1 MPWRQVATAFL
12 FKFDPDLKGS
22 IEKRSP
28 CPGIENLPRLSSSM
42 FGVLM
47 ISIAISNATL
57 ILGAHTIFR
66 DLSWEIQ
73 HDQKIGLI
81 GPNGAGKSSL
91 LKLIIGEHS
100 PEKGGS
106 VVRAKG
112 VTVGYLPQHPE
123 FDAERTALSLALEGN
138 PRVAEIE
145 SELQRVEEKLGT
157 REVYNNVKLLERTL
171 DVQHKLL
178 EEYGILGGMNYASR
192 VRELLRGLG
201 LPESDF
207 EKPIRALS
215 GGQKKLIGLARLML
229 ARPSV
234 LLLDEPDNHLDMP
247 GKAYLEKLI
256 DEYPGAVVIISHD
269 RYILDAVATHIA
281 EIEDGKITTFIG
293 NYTEYIVDKE
303 ERLARKEELYQV
315 QQREI
320 GRLEMAIKR
329 YAIWGKV
336 YDNEKFAKKAKTM
349 QKRLDKMDKIE
360 KPVIERRKMDFAI
373 NGWRGSNQVLEL
385 VDVCKSF
392 LRIQTTPDE
401 ERARSLVTSKSKPIL
416 SNISFLIRHGERIGL
431 IGANGAGKSVLL
443 RLILGRDQ
451 PTDGEIKIGPSVKV
465 GYYAQEH
472 DTLDFN
478 QTLIDAVRLEG
489 NMSETNAVSFLIRY
503 LFSYQ
508 QATQR
513 IGSLSGGER
522 SRLQLALLVLSGANF
537 LLLDEPTNNLDIA
550 SAEVLENALNDF
562 NGTVLVISHDR
573 YFLDRT
579 VNRIFALEN
588 GSIAEYPGGYSEYA
602 AKAAV
607 DSSGAKSG

>member
-1 MPWRQVATAFL
+1 
-12 FKFDPDLKGS
+12 
-22 IEKRSP
+22 
-28 CPGIENLPRLSSSM
+28 
-42 FGVLM
+42 M
-47 ISIAISNATL
+47 ISITVSNATL
-57 ILGAHTIFR
+57 ILGSRAIFR

-91 LKLIIGEHS
+91 LKLIIGEHT
-100 PEKGGS
+100 PEKGGT
-106 VVRAKG
+106 VIRAKG

-123 FDAERTALSLALEGN
+123 LDPERIAFSLALEGN
-138 PRVAEIE
+138 PRIAEIE
-145 SELQRVEEKLGT
+145 SELQKVELKLSDPN
-157 REVYNNVKLLERTL
+157 VYNNEKALGRML
-171 DVQHKLL
+171 DSQHKLI
-178 EEYGILGGMNYASR
+178 EEFESLGGANYESR

-207 EKPIRALS
+207 DKPIVALS
-215 GGQKKLIGLARLML
+215 GGQKKLIGLARLLL
-229 ARPSV
+229 ANPSV

-256 DEYPGAVVIISHD
+256 NEYPGAVIIISHD

-303 ERLARKEELYQV
+303 ERLARQEELYQI
-315 QQREI
+315 QQRELN
-320 GRLEMAIKR
+320 RLEMALKR
-329 YAIWGKV
+329 YKQWVIIN
-336 YDNEKFAKKAKTM
+336 DKFASRMHAM
-349 QKRLDKMDKIE
+349 EARIARIE
-360 KPVIERRKMDFAI
+360 RIDKPVLDRRKMDLEL
-373 NGWRGSNQVLEL
+373 NGWRGSNQVLEFEE
-385 VDVCKSF
+385 VTKSF
-392 LRIQTTPDE
+392 SHRNVLRDIT
-401 ERARSLVTSKSKPIL
+401 
-416 SNISFLIRHGERIGL
+416 FLIRHGERVGL
-431 IGANGAGKSVLL
+431 IGANGAGKSVML
-443 RLILGRDQ
+443 RLILGKEK

-472 DTLDFN
+472 ETLDFN
-478 QTLIDAVRLEG
+478 QTVIDTVRLTG
-489 NMSETNAVSFLIRY
+489 NMSEGRAVSFLTRY

-513 IGSLSGGER
+513 VGSLSGGER

-579 VNRIFALEN
+579 VNRIFELKD
-588 GSIAEYPGGYSEYA
+588 SRITEYIGGYSDYA
-602 AKAAV
+602 IKAVKAEV
-607 DSSGAKSG
+607 NSIRGKQVKV

>member
-1 MPWRQVATAFL
+1 
-12 FKFDPDLKGS
+12 
-22 IEKRSP
+22 
-28 CPGIENLPRLSSSM
+28 
-42 FGVLM
+42 M
-47 ISIAISNATL
+47 ISITVSNATL
-57 ILGAHTIFR
+57 ILGSHVIFR
-66 DLSWEIQ
+66 DLNWEIQ

-91 LKLIIGEHS
+91 FKLIIGEHA
-100 PEKGGS
+100 PEKGG
-106 VVRAKG
+106 VVIRAKG

-123 FDAERTALSLALEGN
+123 FEPEKTALTLALEGN
-138 PRVAEIE
+138 PRMAEID
-145 SELQRVEEKLGT
+145 SELHGIENKLSDPA
-157 REVYNNVKLLERTL
+157 VYNNTKALERVL

-178 EEYGILGGMNYASR
+178 EEFESLGGLNYASR

-207 EKPIRALS
+207 DKPIRALS

-256 DEYPGAVVIISHD
+256 TEYPGAVVIISHD
-269 RYILDAVATHIA
+269 RYILDAIATHIA
-281 EIEDGKITTFIG
+281 EIEDGRITTFIG
-293 NYTEYIVDKE
+293 NYTEFIIDKE
-303 ERLARKEELYQV
+303 ERLARQEELYQI
-315 QQREI
+315 QQREF
-320 GRLEMAIKR
+320 GRLEMALKR
-329 YAIWGKV
+329 YKV
-336 YDNEKFAKKAKTM
+336 WVIFNDKFASRIHAM
-349 QKRLDKMDKIE
+349 EARIARIEKIE
-360 KPVIERRKMDFAI
+360 RPTLERRKLGLEL

-385 VDVCKSF
+385 ENVTKSF
-392 LRIQTTPDE
+392 ALPTSVNANKQSDRI
-401 ERARSLVTSKSKPIL
+401 IL
-416 SNISFLIRHGERIGL
+416 NNVNLLIRHGERVGL

-443 RLILGRDQ
+443 RLILGKEM
-451 PTDGEIKIGPSVKV
+451 PTLGEIKIGPSVKV

-472 DTLDFN
+472 ETLDFN
-478 QTLIDAVRLEG
+478 QTVIDAVRLFG
-489 NMSETNAVSFLIRY
+489 NMSESNAVSFLIRY

-508 QATQR
+508 QTTQH

-588 GSIAEYPGGYSEYA
+588 ASITEYIGGYSDYA
-602 AKAAV
+602 AKVRVNANAQKQV
-607 DSSGAKSG
+607 QA

>member
-1 MPWRQVATAFL
+1 
-12 FKFDPDLKGS
+12 
-22 IEKRSP
+22 
-28 CPGIENLPRLSSSM
+28 
-42 FGVLM
+42 M
-47 ISIAISNATL
+47 ISITVSNATL
-57 ILGAHTIFR
+57 ILGSHAIFR
-66 DLSWEIQ
+66 DLSWEVQ

-91 LKLIIGEHS
+91 FKLIIGEHS
-100 PEKGGS
+100 PEKGGA
-106 VVRAKG
+106 VIKAKG

-123 FDAERTALSLALEGN
+123 FDPERTAIALALEGN
-138 PRVAEIE
+138 PRIAEIE
-145 SELQRVEEKLGT
+145 KELDRIEEKLGT
-157 REVYNNVKLLERTL
+157 PEVYNNAKSLERVL
-171 DVQHKLL
+171 DAQHTLL
-178 EEYGILGGMNYASR
+178 EEYESLGGLNYAAR
-192 VRELLRGLG
+192 VREILRGLG

-215 GGQKKLIGLARLML
+215 GGQKKLIGLARLLL

-256 DEYPGAVVIISHD
+256 NEYAGAVVIISHD

-281 EIEDGKITTFIG
+281 EIEDGRITTFIG

-303 ERLARKEELYQV
+303 ERLARQEELYQI

-320 GRLEMAIKR
+320 NRLEMAIKR
-329 YAIWGKV
+329 YRQWVILN
-336 YDNEKFAKKAKTM
+336 DKFATRIRNMEA
-349 QKRLDKMDKIE
+349 RIERMDKLE
-360 KPVIERRKMDFAI
+360 RPVLERRKMDFAI

-392 LRIQTTPDE
+392 PRTPSSSRSTPAGPDFG
-401 ERARSLVTSKSKPIL
+401 ERTLSLETSDSKPVL
-416 SNISFLIRHGERIGL
+416 NNINFLIRHGERVGL

-443 RLILGRDQ
+443 RLILGKEH
-451 PTDGEIKIGPSVKV
+451 PTQGEIKIGPSVRV
-465 GYYAQEH
+465 GHYAQEH
-472 DTLDFN
+472 ETLDFN
-478 QTLIDAVRLEG
+478 QTLIDAVRLAG
-489 NMSETNAVSFLIRY
+489 NMSESNAVSFLIRY

-508 QATQR
+508 QATQE

-550 SAEVLENALNDF
+550 SAEVLENALIEF

-588 GSIAEYPGGYSEYA
+588 GSIIEYLGGYSDYA
-602 AKAAV
+602 ARAGVHANELKT
-607 DSSGAKSG
+607 G

>member
-1 MPWRQVATAFL
+1 
-12 FKFDPDLKGS
+12 
-22 IEKRSP
+22 
-28 CPGIENLPRLSSSM
+28 
-42 FGVLM
+42 M
-47 ISIAISNATL
+47 ISITVSNATL
-57 ILGAHTIFR
+57 ILGSHAIFR
-66 DLSWEIQ
+66 DLNWEVQ

-91 LKLIIGEHS
+91 FKLIIGEHA
-100 PEKGGS
+100 PEKGGA
-106 VVRAKG
+106 VIKAKG
-112 VTVGYLPQHPE
+112 VTLGYLPQHPE
-123 FDAERTALSLALEGN
+123 FEPQKTALALALEGN
-138 PRVAEIE
+138 PRVTEIE
-145 SELQRVEEKLGT
+145 NELQRVESKLGNPD
-157 REVYNNVKLLERTL
+157 VYNNAKALERAL
-171 DVQHKLL
+171 DAQHKLL
-178 EEYGILGGMNYASR
+178 EEYESLGGMNYTSR
-192 VRELLRGLG
+192 VRELLHGLG

-215 GGQKKLIGLARLML
+215 GGQKKLVGLAQLML

-256 DEYPGAVVIISHD
+256 LEYPGAVVIISHD

-281 EIEDGKITTFIG
+281 EIEDGRIMTFTG
-293 NYTEYIVDKE
+293 NYTEYILDKE
-303 ERLARKEELYQV
+303 ERLARQEELFKT

-320 GRLEMAIKR
+320 GRLEAAIKR
-329 YAIWGKV
+329 YALWGKI
-336 YDNEKFAKKAKTM
+336 YDNEDFARKAKSM

-360 KPVIERRKMDFAI
+360 KPVLERRKMDLAL

-385 VDVCKSF
+385 
-392 LRIQTTPDE
+392 
-401 ERARSLVTSKSKPIL
+401 ERVKKVFSHGSLGTQDRVIL
-416 SNISFLIRHGERIGL
+416 NDINFLIRHGERVGL

-443 RLILGRDQ
+443 RLILGKEH
-451 PTDGEIKIGPSVKV
+451 PTTGEIKIGPSVKV

-472 DTLDFN
+472 ETLNFS
-478 QTLIDAVRLEG
+478 QTLIDAVRLAG
-489 NMSETNAVSFLIRY
+489 SMSESNAVSFLIRY
-503 LFSYQ
+503 LFTYQ

-579 VNRIFALEN
+579 VHRIFALEN
-588 GSIAEYPGGYSEYA
+588 AAITEYIGGYSDYA
-602 AKAAV
+602 VKAEVQAH
-607 DSSGAKSG
+607 GQKTA